1 MLLLSKE
8 RESSAELSRHIFLK
22 TGTSPHVTLQ
32 GLGGRLGE
40 TETSEREWHRHGLTL
55 EPDQAAAELVQRG
68 GASHPSN
75 ET

>member
-22 TGTSPHVTLQ
+22 TGTIPHVTLQ

-40 TETSEREWHRHGLTL
+40 TGNLRARMAPPR
-55 EPDQAAAELVQRG
+55 PDPGARPSSGGVGAAGWSQPPV
-68 GASHPSN
+68 
-75 ET
+75 